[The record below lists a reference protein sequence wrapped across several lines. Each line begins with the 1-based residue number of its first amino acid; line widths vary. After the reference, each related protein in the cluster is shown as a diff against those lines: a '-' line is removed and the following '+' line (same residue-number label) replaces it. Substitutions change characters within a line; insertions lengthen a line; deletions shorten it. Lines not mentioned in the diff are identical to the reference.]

1 MQEAPALGVRPD
13 TNHLP
18 LEFSTMEESIKIMGF
33 WMFLVT
39 DVLIFASLFAVY
51 AVYHTRVSRGPTP
64 AHLFTLGPALLETLL
79 LLTSS
84 FTVGLALFALRQQA
98 LKRLFAWLAVTLLL
112 GAGFLATEIHEFA
125 SDVSHGFTWHVS
137 GFLSGFFVLVG
148 THGAHVT
155 AGIIWSVLVALQIG
169 KRGLTPVTA
178 RKFYTFTLYWHFLD
192 IVWVFIFTYVY
203 LSAKLG

>member
-1 MQEAPALGVRPD
+1 MQQAPTLSTRPGSPP
-13 TNHLP
+13 LP
-18 LEFSTMEESIKIMGF
+18 LEFSTVEESVKITGF

-39 DVLIFASLFAVY
+39 DVLIFASLFSVY
-51 AVYHTRVSRGPTP
+51 AVYHTRISRGPSP
-64 AHLFTLGPALLETLL
+64 GQLFTLGPALLETLL

-84 FTVGLALFALRQQA
+84 FTVGLALFSLRRRDQ
-98 LKRLFAWLAVTLLL
+98 KGLFAWLAVTLLL

-125 SDVSHGFTWHVS
+125 SDVIHGFTWHVS

-148 THGAHVT
+148 THGAHVS
-155 AGIIWSVLVALQIG
+155 AGIVWSVLLALQIRR
-169 KRGLTPVTA
+169 RGLNPVTA
-178 RKFYTFTLYWHFLD
+178 RKFYTFSLYWHFLD